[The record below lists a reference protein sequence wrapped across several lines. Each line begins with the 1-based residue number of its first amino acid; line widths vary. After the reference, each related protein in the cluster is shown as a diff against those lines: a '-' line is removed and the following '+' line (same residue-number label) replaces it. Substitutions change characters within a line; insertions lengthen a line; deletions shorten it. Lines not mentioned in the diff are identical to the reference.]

1 MAYDCRSLSEADM
14 QFKKV
19 GDRIQILA
27 YVGYDK
33 EKRRAKVQMVGSL
46 RAYSPFIDD
55 ELRSKLN
62 DEQLKE
68 IQAYIDEKKEADLFE
83 SDKFALEYLPNSL
96 NRGARLIR
104 DERFCIDEKN
114 AHAIFAAIDE
124 LKKALRE
131 QGFKKPAK
139 PQKPVAAN
147 DAQTSL
153 L

>member
-1 MAYDCRSLSEADM
+1 M

-68 IQAYIDEKKEADLFE
+68 VQAYIDEKKEADLFE
-83 SDKFALEYLPNSL
+83 SDKFALEYLPKSL
-96 NRGARLIR
+96 NRGARLVR

-114 AHAIFAAIDE
+114 ANAIFEAMDD

-139 PQKPVAAN
+139 KIKSDVINEDQK
-147 DAQTSL
+147 SL

>member
-1 MAYDCRSLSEADM
+1 M

-62 DEQLKE
+62 EEQLKE
-68 IQAYIDEKKEADLFE
+68 VQAYIDEKKEADLFE
-83 SDKFALEYLPNSL
+83 SDKFALEYLPKAL
-96 NRGARLIR
+96 NRGARLVR

-114 AHAIFAAIDE
+114 ANAIFEAMDD

-139 PQKPVAAN
+139 KIKSDVINEDQK
-147 DAQTSL
+147 SL

>member
-1 MAYDCRSLSEADM
+1 M

-46 RAYSPFIDD
+46 RAYSPLIDD

-68 IQAYIDEKKEADLFE
+68 VQAYIDEKKEADLFE
-83 SDKFALEYLPNSL
+83 SDKFALEYLPKSL

-114 AHAIFAAIDE
+114 ANAIFEAMDD

-139 PQKPVAAN
+139 KIKSDVINEDQK
-147 DAQTSL
+147 SL

>member
-1 MAYDCRSLSEADM
+1 M

-19 GDRIQILA
+19 GARIQILA

-46 RAYSPFIDD
+46 CAYSPFIDD

-68 IQAYIDEKKEADLFE
+68 VQAYIDEKKEADLFE
-83 SDKFALEYLPNSL
+83 SDKFALEYLSKSL

-114 AHAIFAAIDE
+114 ANAIFEAMDD

-139 PQKPVAAN
+139 KIKSDVINEDQK
-147 DAQTSL
+147 SL

>member
-1 MAYDCRSLSEADM
+1 M

-55 ELRSKLN
+55 ELHSKLN

-68 IQAYIDEKKEADLFE
+68 VQAYIEEKKEADLFE
-83 SDKFALEYLPNSL
+83 SDKFALEYLPKSL
-96 NRGARLIR
+96 NRGARLVR

-114 AHAIFAAIDE
+114 ANAIFEAMDD

-139 PQKPVAAN
+139 KIKSDVINEDQK
-147 DAQTSL
+147 SL

>member
-1 MAYDCRSLSEADM
+1 M

-62 DEQLKE
+62 EEQLKE
-68 IQAYIDEKKEADLFE
+68 VQAYIDEKKEADLFE
-83 SDKFALEYLPNSL
+83 SDKFALEYLPKSL

-104 DERFCIDEKN
+104 DERFCIDEKKAN
-114 AHAIFAAIDE
+114 AIFEAMDD

-139 PQKPVAAN
+139 KIKSDVINEDQK
-147 DAQTSL
+147 SL